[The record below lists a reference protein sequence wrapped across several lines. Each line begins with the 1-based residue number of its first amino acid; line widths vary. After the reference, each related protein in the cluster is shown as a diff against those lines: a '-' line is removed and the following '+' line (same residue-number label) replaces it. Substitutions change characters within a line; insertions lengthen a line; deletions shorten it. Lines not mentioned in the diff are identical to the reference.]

1 MAAKRAGGPNVAPT
15 PGRILVR
22 VPARFGMLAHT
33 SLQICDAQSLFVPDL
48 DTDGGAWRQALR
60 TTTCMFS
67 WWKTT
72 RWWPAACE
80 PACSCRSEERRV
92 GKECRSR
99 WSPYH

>member
-48 DTDGGAWRQALR
+48 DTDGGAWRPGLR
-60 TTTCMFS
+60 ATTCMVSLWENTRRLAAAGEPENTPPDFPHPV
-67 WWKTT
+67 KTY
-72 RWWPAACE
+72 AGLCL
-80 PACSCRSEERRV
+80 
-92 GKECRSR
+92 
-99 WSPYH
+99 

>member
-60 TTTCMFS
+60 TTDRKS
-67 WWKTT
+67 T
-72 RWWPAACE
+72 RLNSSHSQISYAVFCLKKKKMASSLSSNRSS
-80 PACSCRSEERRV
+80 CSLT
-92 GKECRSR
+92 
-99 WSPYH
+99 